1 MLSVKLLRFFMNLYT
16 PIKYRQE
23 RLVQWFYSWVPSYLF
38 QVLYI
43 AENSMA
49 IEEIYSSEHFKG
61 NDGQWSKQA
70 PKTFPKGFYLFQ
82 FWNVEKIKIER
93 ILLHS
98 DHLLNACQLSSLDAL
113 WMLDEEA
120 LMKCLL
126 EYLHTHKKRIEIIDL
141 YLNKKPIFKRMK
153 EFHTSLGIPYNWT
166 PRLIYLM
173 DQCQQ
178 GQPIDDKQEDLQV
191 MYFTWDLEEC
201 VKTNDECL
209 VG

>member
-23 RLVQWFYSWVPSYLF
+23 RLVQWFYSWVPTYLF

-43 AENSMA
+43 SEESMN
-49 IEEIYSSEHFKG
+49 IQEIYTSEKST
-61 NDGQWSKQA
+61 QWSKQA

-82 FWNVEKIKIER
+82 FWNVEKTKIER
-93 ILLHS
+93 IMLHS
-98 DHLLNACQLSSLDAL
+98 DHLLKACQLTSLDAL

-126 EYLHTHKKRIEIIDL
+126 EYLHTHRKRIEMIDL
-141 YLNKKPIFKRMK
+141 YLNKKPIFKHMK

-166 PRLIYLM
+166 PRLVYLM
-173 DQCQQ
+173 FQCLRQS
-178 GQPIDDKQEDLQV
+178 PINDKQEDLHV

-201 VKTNDECL
+201 VKTNDEFL